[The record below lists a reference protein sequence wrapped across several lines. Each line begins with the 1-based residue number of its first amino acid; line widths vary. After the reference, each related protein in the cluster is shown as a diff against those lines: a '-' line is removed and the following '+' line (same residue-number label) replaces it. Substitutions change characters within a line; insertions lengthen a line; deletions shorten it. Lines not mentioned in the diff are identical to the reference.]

1 MNIAVEGSPCVG
13 TVCVTVRKTLFWIKR
28 LGKQQY
34 ADIAIHGK
42 DMTKLSTYFKDS
54 CVVED

>member
-1 MNIAVEGSPCVG
+1 VG
-13 TVCVTVRKTLFWIKR
+13 TVCATVRKMLFWIKR

>member
-1 MNIAVEGSPCVG
+1 MG
-13 TVCVTVRKTLFWIKR
+13 TVCATVSKTLFLIKR
-28 LGKQQY
+28 LWKQQY